1 MKMSNRDLLVEIGIE
16 EMPARFI
23 LAAEKNFKEQLIEWL
38 KEQRIAH
45 GDVESFSTPRRLAVR
60 VCDVASSQ
68 EDVEEE
74 AKGPAKKI
82 AQDEQGNWSKAAQG
96 FVRGQGVTVDD
107 IFFKE
112 IKGVEYVHVK
122 KFIKGEQTIE
132 LLPELQNIITSLHFP
147 NHMRWG
153 NYDLKFLR
161 PLRWVVA
168 LFGEE
173 TITFSIEKVASS
185 NTTFG
190 HRFLG
195 KKVAITTPDAYE
207 QTLLDQYVI
216 ANYEQRQQ
224 MIVEQMAAVAKEN
237 NWVIPSDEELLEEV
251 TNLVEYPTVF
261 FGTFDEQFLNLP
273 EEVLI
278 TSMKSHQRY
287 FPVKNEKDE
296 LLPFFIGV
304 RNGNDYKIDQVVK
317 GNEKV
322 LHARLADGDFF
333 YAEDQKLTIDEAL
346 TKLETIVYHEKIGTL
361 SEKVARI
368 EKIATQLGESL
379 GKSVDELT
387 DIQRAAHISKFDL
400 VTNMVDEFPELQGIM
415 GEKYA
420 LKHDEKKQV
429 AQAIRE
435 HYMPRHADDNVPA
448 SAIGSIISIA
458 DKLDSIVSAFAIGL
472 IPTGSQDPY
481 ALRRQTAGIIQ
492 ILAQNNWDLTLPK
505 LLKLAIDVI
514 GSDLQV
520 NEGLYE
526 QLVQFFQLRLKYLL
540 QEKHIQHD
548 IIEAVLTGELTS
560 VPEMIGRAEALQ
572 SRKNDADFKEVIES
586 LSRVLNIANKWE
598 TGETVDQSLFENDQE
613 KALYAE
619 TIKLHGT
626 FTQTANQNE
635 RLDALFTLSPTI
647 TDYFNHTMVMCED
660 KRVKD
665 NRLTQMKLLA
675 EHIRAFADMGE
686 VQVK

>member
-23 LAAEKNFKEQLIEWL
+23 IDAEQNFKNNLIEWL

-60 VCDVASSQ
+60 VRDVADSQ
-68 EDVEEE
+68 ENVEEE

-82 AQDEQGNWSKAAQG
+82 AQDEEGNWSKAAQG
-96 FVRGQGVTVDD
+96 FARGQGVTVDD

-122 KFIKGEQTIE
+122 KFIKGEKTIE
-132 LLPELQNIITSLHFP
+132 LLPELQQIITSLHFP

-173 TITFSIEKVASS
+173 TINFTIENVESGH
-185 NTTFG
+185 TTFG

-195 KKVAITTPDAYE
+195 EKVAITTPDTYTH
-207 QTLLDQYVI
+207 TLLDQFVI
-216 ANYEQRQQ
+216 ADYNQRRQ
-224 MIVEQMAAVAKEN
+224 MIIEQMEVVAKEN
-237 NWVIPSDEELLEEV
+237 HWVIPNDDELLEEV

-287 FPVKNEKDE
+287 FSVKNDNDE

-304 RNGNDYKIDQVVK
+304 RNGNEYKIDQVVK

-368 EKIATQLGESL
+368 GKIATQLGESL
-379 GKSVDELT
+379 GKSADELK
-387 DIQRAAHISKFDL
+387 DIQRAAQISKFDL
-400 VTNMVDEFPELQGIM
+400 VTNMVDEFPELQGMM

-420 LKHDEKKQV
+420 LKHGEKKVV

-435 HYMPRHADDNVPA
+435 HYMPRHAEDDVPA
-448 SAIGSIISIA
+448 SATGSIISIA

-492 ILAQNNWDLTLPK
+492 ILAKNNWDISLPK
-505 LLKLAIDVI
+505 LFKIAIDVI
-514 GSDLQV
+514 GSDLQI
-520 NEGLYE
+520 NEGLFE

-548 IIEAVLTGELTS
+548 IIEAVLAGDIKS
-560 VPEMIGRAEALQ
+560 VPEMIGRSEALQ
-572 SRKNDADFKEVIES
+572 TRKNDANFKEVIES
-586 LSRVLNIANKWE
+586 LSRVLNIAKKWE
-598 TGETVDQSLFENDQE
+598 TGETIDQSLFENDEE
-613 KALYAE
+613 KALYTE
-619 TIKLHGT
+619 TLKLQET
-626 FTQTANQNE
+626 FTQTVNQKE

-647 TDYFNHTMVMCED
+647 TDYFNHTMVMCEE